1 MNQLFVVF
9 MYKENKKEVMD
20 MLKSIP
26 TVFISKREF
35 GFKSFAEEVEDILYG
50 ELPEKVEFNTIDEA
64 RAYQES
70 LDKTKY
76 TSYIANVSYNTFA
89 K

>member
-1 MNQLFVVF
+1 MNKTVKGN
-9 MYKENKKEVMD
+9 MT
-20 MLKSIP
+20 KSIP

-35 GFKSFAEEVEDILYG
+35 GFKSLAEEIDDILYG
-50 ELPEKVEFNTIDEA
+50 ELPEKVEFDTIEEA

-70 LDKTKY
+70 IDKSKY
-76 TSYIANVSYNTFA
+76 TSYIANVSYNPFA